1 MPAPRPGDI
10 LWCRF
15 PEDLV
20 PRPGPKPRPALV
32 IAVGSIGG
40 QVAVKVAY
48 GTSRKTERL
57 FAGEFLITPEDGD
70 AFRIAGL
77 SFPTK
82 FNLAKQVELPFDAN
96 WFGVAPGA
104 PFGQNP
110 KLGLLHP
117 TLMSRAR
124 RAFDAVRR

>member
-1 MPAPRPGDI
+1 MPRPGDI

-20 PRPGPKPRPALV
+20 PRPGPRPRPALV

-57 FAGEFLITPEDGD
+57 FAGEFLITPGDGD
-70 AFRIAGL
+70 VYRIAGL

-82 FNLAKQVELPFDAN
+82 S
-96 WFGVAPGA
+96 
-104 PFGQNP
+104 
-110 KLGLLHP
+110 LL
-117 TLMSRAR
+117 SG
-124 RAFDAVRR
+124 